1 MKNENEW
8 QDHYSVLDV
17 LDRKDPFFPL
27 MQFSFKQPLFDTR
40 KTLSLLF
47 QLAMSNKDWS
57 RDWPDERAK
66 MAELSIPL
74 LRLIEASY
82 LIIELWQ
89 DDKLTYHFGPVKK
102 DKNRPPSKLNQHA
115 R

>member
-1 MKNENEW
+1 MKKENEW

-40 KTLSLLF
+40 KTVSLLF
-47 QLAMSNKDWS
+47 QLAMSNRDGS
-57 RDWPDERAK
+57 RDSPENMGK
-66 MAELSIPL
+66 MAELYHPL

-82 LIIELWQ
+82 LIMELWQ
-89 DDKLTYHFGPVKK
+89 DDKLTYHFDPAKK
-102 DKNRPPSKLNQHA
+102 RKK
-115 R
+115 